1 MKSEAIAKIDKE
13 LAAYKGGPNAE
24 VMKKDVADTLK
35 RLCELNEEFAQAVVQ
50 GGSFADCMSSL
61 EKMAKGKRGMSDFD
75 AYRAAAEFYF
85 PGCVVEFQ
93 MQIHMSKYEVEDD
106 TADAAAPADGI
117 LLRLEDYL

>member
-1 MKSEAIAKIDKE
+1 MKSEAIAKINKE

-50 GGSFADCMSSL
+50 GGSFADCMSAV
-61 EKMAKGKRGMSDFD
+61 EQKAKGKRGMSDFD
-75 AYRAAAEFYF
+75 AYRVAAQFYF
-85 PGCVVEFQ
+85 PGCVVGFQ
-93 MQIHMSKYEVEDD
+93 MQIHMSKYEAEAAAAD
-106 TADAAAPADGI
+106 TAAPADGI